1 MPTACTQCQTSN
13 RDIAKYCKVCGYEIV
28 SSNILAGKQL
38 DFDEL
43 IGLSELKRE
52 VSEKIT
58 FAKGMR
64 QSGRQFDKK
73 QLHTILIGNT
83 GTAKSKI
90 ADLLAKVYFKNS
102 IISRPDSKT
111 INAVDFTGFS
121 KDLALNLN
129 SAKGGIIFI
138 DEVHKLVPAEYVP
151 GQTTPMDKL
160 YVEMEKQNG
169 DPIIILSSRPEGFKE
184 YLEKNPEVKKRFNLI
199 FRLPDLTA
207 EEMFEL
213 AKHQF
218 TKQNFFLDPIAEV
231 KLKKL
236 FKTLEKKKDSEFG
249 NGHDV
254 NKIVNEIIEQHILK
268 PGNPETFDIIP
279 ESAIKGKIDEDKS
292 TEQIFE
298 ELNQFIGMEDVKN
311 YIRNMIDRIEVS
323 KRDAERTGK
332 KFLFG
337 EHLVITG
344 NPGTGK
350 TSIARK
356 LGEIFSSIGLLP
368 RGQVIEVDRSKM
380 VSQYIGGTDKLVQ
393 QRCDE
398 AQGGILFIDEAYTLK
413 QDDND
418 KYGQEAIDTLLKR
431 MEDDRGKFMVIA
443 AGYEKEMQS
452 FINSNPGLK
461 SRFKEDNIF
470 NLNDYAPSE
479 LYDIFKIFIEKDK
492 YELNPETSTKLKK
505 TIQGLY
511 DKRDKNFGN
520 GRDIRNLYEKCLSF
534 RASRLRGASNH
545 DLILYP
551 EDIPLFEA
559 DSKDFTLE
567 EALSELNNL
576 IGLTSVKYQIAGLV
590 DYLAVEKLRSTEGG
604 KKTSL
609 SIHFIFKGN
618 PGTGKTTVARIL
630 SNIFKVM
637 GLLTKG
643 QLIETDRKDLVAEY
657 IGQTAT
663 KTNKVIE
670 SAIGGVLF
678 IDEAYTLVSGGGND
692 FGKEAIDTLLKR
704 MEDDRGKIIVIAA
717 GYNSDMDRFLDSNPG
732 LTSRFTKHIIFDD
745 YNPEEM
751 SAIFRAMVKSK
762 GMYLDPMADEYVLQL
777 FESIFSKRDKNFANG
792 RTVRN
797 LFESV
802 LQNQAMRISNEYK
815 KGNDISGMINTIYK
829 EDFNSN

>member
-1 MPTACTQCQTSN
+1 MSIVCTQCQSQN
-13 RDIAKYCKVCGYEIV
+13 RDIAKYCKACGYEV
-28 SSNILAGKQL
+28 VILNKPVKEQ

-43 IGLSELKRE
+43 IGLSELKKE
-52 VSEKIT
+52 IAEKIT

-90 ADLLAKVYFKNS
+90 ADLLAKMYFKNS
-102 IISRPDSKT
+102 IISKPDSKT
-111 INAVDFTGFS
+111 INAVDFINFS
-121 KDLALNLN
+121 KDLAVNLN
-129 SAKGGIIFI
+129 AAKGGIVFI

-151 GQTTPMDKL
+151 GQTTAMDKL

-169 DPIIILSSRPEGFKE
+169 DPLIILSSRPEGFNE

-199 FRLPDLTA
+199 FKLPDLTA

-213 AKHQF
+213 AQLQF
-218 TKQNFFLDPIAEV
+218 KKQNFKLDTNAET
-231 KLKKL
+231 KLIKL
-236 FKTLEKKKDSEFG
+236 FRTVVKKKDSEFG

-254 NKIVNEIIEQHILK
+254 NKIVNEIIEQHFLNPTN
-268 PGNPETFDIIP
+268 PGVFDTIS
-279 ESAIKGKIDEDKS
+279 ENAIKGKIDEDKT

-298 ELNQFIGMEDVKN
+298 ELNQFIGMAEVKS
-311 YIRNMIDRIEVS
+311 YIRNMIDRIDVS

-337 EHLVITG
+337 EHLVLTG

-368 RGQVIEVDRSKM
+368 RGHVIEVDRKDL
-380 VSQYIGGTDKLVQ
+380 VSQYIGGTALTVKQ
-393 QRCDE
+393 KCDE

-452 FINSNPGLK
+452 FITSNPGLK
-461 SRFKEDNIF
+461 SRFKEDNF
-470 NLNDYAPSE
+470 FSLKDYTPSE
-479 LYDIFKIFIEKDK
+479 LLEIFKIFIEKDN
-492 YELNPETSTKLKK
+492 YELDIAAQVKLQK
-505 TIQGLY
+505 TIQLIY

-520 GRDIRNLYEKCLSF
+520 GRDIRNLYEKCLSL
-534 RASRLRGASNH
+534 RASRLRNTSSH

-551 EDIPLFEA
+551 DDIPSYIDEE
-559 DSKDFTLE
+559 KKITIE
-567 EALSELNNL
+567 EALVELNNL
-576 IGLTSVKYQIAGLV
+576 IGLTSVKEEIEKLI
-590 DYLAVEKLRSTEGG
+590 DYLAVEKLRSVEGG

-609 SIHFIFKGN
+609 NIHFIFKGN

-630 SNIFKVM
+630 SNIFKAM

-643 QLIETDRKDLVAEY
+643 QLVETDRKDLVAEY

-663 KTNKVIE
+663 KTNKIIE

-704 MEDDRGKIIVIAA
+704 MEDERGKIIVIAA
-717 GYNSDMDRFLDSNPG
+717 GYNADMDRFLDSNPG
-732 LTSRFTKHIIFDD
+732 LTSRFTKHISFDD
-745 YNPEEM
+745 YTAHEM
-751 SAIFRAMVKSK
+751 TAIFKSMVKAK
-762 GMYLDPMADEYVLQL
+762 EMNLDIIAEEYVLEK
-777 FESIFSKRDKNFANG
+777 FENIFSKRDKNFANG

-802 LQNQAMRISNEYK
+802 LQNQAMRISTEYK
-815 KGNDISGMINTIYK
+815 KGNDVNNILNIIK
-829 EDFNSN
+829 REDFT